1 MKKGILL
8 LTLVALGISSSAFG
22 LSMWQKIKWVAA
34 QGAAKAT
41 LMLIDKAKTAPEKDK
56 ANYILAAEKS
66 VDVVKSQLKAFAN
79 DAKDPQINTQVDSL
93 IQQLDTA
100 AQSLNA
106 PAPQPA
112 AAATAPV

>member
-8 LTLVALGISSSAFG
+8 LTLVVFGVSSSAFG
-22 LSMWQKIKWVAA
+22 LSMWQRIKWVAA

-56 ANYILAAEKS
+56 ANYTLAAEQS
-66 VDVVKSQLKAFAN
+66 ANVVKGQLKAFAN
-79 DAKDPQINTQVDSL
+79 DAKDPEINTQVDTL
-93 IQQLDTA
+93 ILQIDTA
-100 AQSLNA
+100 LQGLKA

-112 AAATAPV
+112 AVPSPA